1 MNLYR
6 FEVTIDTGVIHVIVA
21 AENEE
26 MAFKQADIEIE
37 RHFVKIP
44 KVLDM
49 TLYEKRV
56 IKQAAGFVLSR
67 NETIL

>member
-6 FEVTIDTGVIHVIVA
+6 FEVTIDTEVVHVIVA

-26 MAFKQADIEIE
+26 VAFKQVDIEIE

-44 KVLDM
+44 EVSDV
-49 TLYEKRV
+49 TLYEKR
-56 IKQAAGFVLSR
+56 IFKHAAGFVISR

>member
-44 KVLDM
+44 EVVDM